1 MAVTADDG
9 TRPARLDELPIRPV
23 HRKLVALVGMGLF
36 FDLYELFLA
45 GTITGVL
52 KQQLDLSTYQL
63 SGILASAFVG
73 QFLGALVIGRL
84 SDVFG
89 RRRMFMINIGMYA
102 GFTLL
107 GAFSP
112 NVWFLMATRV
122 LAGLGIGAEM
132 TVSDTYLSETMP
144 PQVRGRMIA
153 IAYTIGFCAVPTVGF
168 LARWLVPLE
177 PFGVDGWRWL
187 FVFGG
192 LGAALVFVARRHMPE
207 SPQWEARHRE
217 TTGTSNA
224 EAGDVPADQAAG
236 RVVADPAAVTA
247 ANATAKVPF
256 REILRGPNRGRT
268 LLFSAVMILQV
279 FGYYGFG
286 TLAVLVLQHK
296 GFTVVNSLGYLTITY
311 LGYPIGSM
319 LSIPLIERIER
330 KYLVLVSAS
339 LMAVFGLIFGFATT
353 VPLILL
359 SGGLFTLASN
369 VFSNALHTYLPES
382 FPTTV
387 RGTASGTTYSLSKL
401 STAIQPFLL
410 LPLLDNHGP
419 GTVFTVITIALVVMV
434 GLIAVWGPLTGR
446 GPLAAR

>member
-1 MAVTADDG
+1 MAVTPDDG
-9 TRPARLDELPIRPV
+9 TRPVRLDELPVRPV

-132 TVSDTYLSETMP
+132 TVSDTYLSEVMP

-177 PFGVDGWRWL
+177 PFGTDGWRWL

-207 SPQWEARHRE
+207 SPQWLAQHED
-217 TTGTSNA
+217 T
-224 EAGDVPADQAAG
+224 AG
-236 RVVADPAAVTA
+236 
-247 ANATAKVPF
+247 ATAESSRKVAF
-256 REILRGPNRGRT
+256 GEILRRPVRGRT
-268 LLFSAVMILQV
+268 LLFSAVMVLQV

-311 LGYPIGSM
+311 LGYPLGSM

-330 KYLVLVSAS
+330 KYLVLISAG
-339 LMAVFGLIFGFATT
+339 LMAIFGLIFGFATS

-387 RGTASGTTYSLSKL
+387 RGTASGTTYALSKL

-419 GTVFTVITIALVVMV
+419 GTVFTVITIALVLMI
-434 GLIAVWGPLTGR
+434 GLIAAWGPLTGR

>member
-1 MAVTADDG
+1 MAITAGDDP
-9 TRPARLDELPIRPV
+9 RAARLDELPVRPV
-23 HRKLVALVGMGLF
+23 HRKLVALVGLGLF

-52 KQQLDLSTYQL
+52 KQQLALSTYQL

-73 QFLGALVIGRL
+73 QFLGALLIGRL
-84 SDVFG
+84 SDLFG
-89 RRRMFMINIGMYA
+89 RRRMFMINIGVYA

-177 PFGVDGWRWL
+177 PFGTDGWRWL

-207 SPQWEARHRE
+207 SPRWQARHDKV
-217 TTGTSNA
+217 TS
-224 EAGDVPADQAAG
+224 D
-236 RVVADPAAVTA
+236 TA
-247 ANATAKVPF
+247 AANGRAKVPF
-256 REILRGPNRGRT
+256 ADILRGANRGRT

-311 LGYPIGSM
+311 LGYPLGSL
-319 LSIPLIERIER
+319 LSIPLIERTER
-330 KYLVLVSAS
+330 KYLVLASAA
-339 LMAVFGLIFGFATT
+339 LMAVFGLIFGFATS
-353 VPLILL
+353 VSLILL

-369 VFSNALHTYLPES
+369 IFSNALHTYLPES
-382 FPTTV
+382 FPTSV
-387 RGTASGTTYSLSKL
+387 RGTASGTAYSLSKL
-401 STAIQPFLL
+401 STAVQPFVL

-419 GTVFTVITIALVVMV
+419 GAVFTVITVALVLMF
-434 GLIAVWGPLTGR
+434 GLIGAWGPLTGR
-446 GPLAAR
+446 GPLVDH

>member
-1 MAVTADDG
+1 MATAVDREDG
-9 TRPARLDELPIRPV
+9 PRLDELPVRPI

-52 KQQLDLSTYQL
+52 KQQLELSTYQL
-63 SGILASAFVG
+63 SGILASAFAG
-73 QFLGALVIGRL
+73 QFLGALVLGRL
-84 SDVFG
+84 SDVYG
-89 RRRMFMINIGMYA
+89 RRRMFMINIGLYA

-132 TVSDTYLSETMP
+132 TLSDTYLSEVMP
-144 PQVRGRMIA
+144 AQVRGRMIA

-168 LARWLVPLE
+168 LARWLVPRE
-177 PFGVDGWRWL
+177 PLGVDGWRWL

-192 LGAALVFVARRHMPE
+192 LGAALVFAARRFMPE
-207 SPQWEARHRE
+207 SPLWLARQRQAEARSE
-217 TTGTSNA
+217 
-224 EAGDVPADQAAG
+224 AG
-236 RVVADPAAVTA
+236 RV
-247 ANATAKVPF
+247 PF
-256 REILRGPNRGRT
+256 TTILRPPFRGRT
-268 LLFSAVMILQV
+268 ALFSAAMILQV

-296 GFTVVNSLGYLTITY
+296 GFDVVNSVGYLAITY
-311 LGYPIGSM
+311 LGYPLGSL
-319 LSIPLIERIER
+319 LSIPLIERVER
-330 KYLVLVSAS
+330 KYLVMAS
-339 LMAVFGLIFGFATT
+339 TALMAVFGLIFGFATN

-359 SGGLFTLASN
+359 SGGLFTVASN
-369 VFSNALHTYLPES
+369 VFSNAIHTYLPES

-410 LPLLDNHGP
+410 LPLLDSHGS
-419 GTVFTVITIALVVMV
+419 GTVFTVITVALLLMTA
-434 GLIAVWGPLTGR
+434 LIGVWGPVTGR
-446 GPLAAR
+446 KPLDAG

>member
-1 MAVTADDG
+1 MATTTEDG
-9 TRPARLDELPIRPV
+9 RSAAPLDELPIRPI
-23 HRKLVALVGMGLF
+23 HRKLVVLVGMGLF

-52 KQQLDLSTYQL
+52 KQQLQLSTYEL
-63 SGILASAFVG
+63 SGILASAFAG
-73 QFLGALVIGRL
+73 QFVGALVLGRL

-89 RRRMFMINIGMYA
+89 RRRMFMINIGLYA

-112 NVWFLMATRV
+112 NVWFLMVTRA

-132 TVSDTYLSETMP
+132 TVSDTYLSEVMP

-168 LARWLVPLE
+168 LARWLVPVH
-177 PFGVDGWRWL
+177 PFGVAGWRWL
-187 FVFGG
+187 FVIGG

-207 SPQWEARHRE
+207 SPHWVRREA
-217 TTGTSNA
+217 
-224 EAGDVPADQAAG
+224 
-236 RVVADPAAVTA
+236 TA
-247 ANATAKVPF
+247 ARAGF
-256 REILRGPNRGRT
+256 LEILRAPFRTRT

-286 TLAVLVLQHK
+286 TLAVLVLQAK
-296 GFTVVNSLGYLTITY
+296 GFTVVNSLGYLAITY
-311 LGYPIGSM
+311 LGYPIGS
-319 LSIPLIERIER
+319 LLAIPLIERVQR
-330 KYLVLVSAS
+330 KYLVLAS
-339 LMAVFGLIFGFATT
+339 TALMAVFGLIFGFATS
-353 VPLILL
+353 VPVILFA
-359 SGGLFTLASN
+359 GGLFTLASN
-369 VFSNALHTYLPES
+369 VFSDALHTYLPES
-382 FPTTV
+382 FPTSV

-410 LPLLDNHGP
+410 LPLLERHGP
-419 GTVFTVITIALVVMV
+419 GAVFTVITAALVIMM

-446 GPLAAR
+446 NPLEAG

>member
-1 MAVTADDG
+1 MAVTADG
-9 TRPARLDELPIRPV
+9 GPRLDELPVRPV

-63 SGILASAFVG
+63 SGILASAFIG

-112 NVWFLMATRV
+112 NVWFLMATRA

-132 TVSDTYLSETMP
+132 TVSDTYLSEVMP

-177 PFGVDGWRWL
+177 PFGTDGWRWL

-207 SPQWEARHRE
+207 SPQWEAQHRGI
-217 TTGTSNA
+217 TGPLDAEVRATANA
-224 EAGDVPADQAAG
+224 PAAPARDRVAGLPADE
-236 RVVADPAAVTA
+236 TA
-247 ANATAKVPF
+247 APPKVSF
-256 REILRGPNRGRT
+256 LDILRGPNRGRT

-311 LGYPIGSM
+311 LGYPLGSM

-330 KYLVLVSAS
+330 KYLVLASAS
-339 LMAVFGLIFGFATT
+339 SMAIFGLIFGFATS

-359 SGGLFTLASN
+359 SGGLFTLSSN

-401 STAIQPFLL
+401 STAILPFLL
-410 LPLLDNHGP
+410 LPLLNNQGP
-419 GTVFTVITIALVVMV
+419 GAVFTVITIALVVMI
-434 GLIAVWGPLTGR
+434 GLIVMWGPLTGR
-446 GPLAAR
+446 GPLASR